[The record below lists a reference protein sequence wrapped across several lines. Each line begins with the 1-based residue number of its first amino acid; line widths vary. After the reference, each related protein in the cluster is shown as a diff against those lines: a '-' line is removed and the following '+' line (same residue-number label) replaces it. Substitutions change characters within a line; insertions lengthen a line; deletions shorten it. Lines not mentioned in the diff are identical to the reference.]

1 VQKIYTIAAPAHLI
15 NFARQEFFFNQ
26 KEPWQV
32 HENSVLGRHVHA
44 CLLDPREQKFLVTD
58 YKQAFTIELSDT
70 LARRGPSLAKFQR
83 LLCVLEEQF
92 KFSLHIHVNAQT
104 AMNES
109 RWRAVENFVHRYEY
123 DNPELLVERYYQ
135 YIKRISAKPLRLN
148 QNKFANG

>member
-15 NFARQEFFFNQ
+15 NFARQEFFCNR

-32 HENSVLGRHVHA
+32 HENTVIGRHVLA
-44 CLLDPREQKFLVTD
+44 CLLDPREQNFLVTD

-70 LARRGPSLAKFQR
+70 LARRGPSLAKFQK
-83 LLCVLEEQF
+83 LICVLEEQF
-92 KFSLHIHVNAQT
+92 KLCLYIHVSAQT

-123 DNPELLVERYYQ
+123 DKPELLVERYYQ

>member
-1 VQKIYTIAAPAHLI
+1 VKKTWTISAPAHLVA
-15 NFARQEFFFNQ
+15 FAQ
-26 KEPWQV
+26 KELFFDQPQPWQV
-32 HENSVLGRHVHA
+32 NENTVIGRHVLA
-44 CLLDPREQKFLVTD
+44 CLLDPREQNFLVTD
-58 YKQAFTIELSDT
+58 FKQAFTIELSDT

-83 LLCVLEEQF
+83 LLISLEEQF

-123 DNPELLVERYYQ
+123 DKPELLVERYYQ

-148 QNKFANG
+148 QKFSNG